1 MNIICL
7 ILASILIYAVSIC
20 RQNIPDGLVVGLWC
34 LTPPS
39 TIFQLY
45 CDGQSYW
52 WMKLEY
58 REETMDLSQV
68 TDKLHHIMLYRVHL
82 AINGIEHTALV
93 VIGNDCT
100 GSFKSN
106 YHTIKTMTVFDIAYE
121 RYQIQNVPANKP
133 YSDFFFWI
141 NIAKTMTKS
150 LIIHNMLNA
159 LVFFVSFTN
168 LYSRIECKSK
178 YFC

>member
-1 MNIICL
+1 
-7 ILASILIYAVSIC
+7 
-20 RQNIPDGLVVGLWC
+20 
-34 LTPPS
+34 
-39 TIFQLY
+39 
-45 CDGQSYW
+45 
-52 WMKLEY
+52 
-58 REETMDLSQV
+58 
-68 TDKLHHIMLYRVHL
+68 
-82 AINGIEHTALV
+82 
-93 VIGNDCT
+93 
-100 GSFKSN
+100 
-106 YHTIKTMTVFDIAYE
+106 MTVFDIAYE

-159 LVFFVSFTN
+159 LFFFVSFTN